1 VESRATQTNKR
12 ATRFPNNQQT
22 FLSIKPKYKDF
33 STAVEMTIR
42 VIPISFITF
51 AKNPVSR
58 CL

>member
-1 VESRATQTNKR
+1 VKSRATETDKK
-12 ATRFPNNQQT
+12 ATCFPNHQQT